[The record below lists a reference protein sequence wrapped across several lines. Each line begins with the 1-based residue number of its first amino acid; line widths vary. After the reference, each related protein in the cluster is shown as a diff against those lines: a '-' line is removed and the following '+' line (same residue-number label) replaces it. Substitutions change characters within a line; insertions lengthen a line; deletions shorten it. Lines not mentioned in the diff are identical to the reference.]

1 MLIIFSLNYTYI
13 YKYIYIIY
21 TPIIFIIVSVN
32 GMVFSGGLLSRL
44 DILLQKFTPYNR
56 HQKNYEQS
64 LLEGII
70 PTGLKIKETSCV
82 SASFGRF

>member
-1 MLIIFSLNYTYI
+1 MYIYFNENVDYFFFELYIYI

-44 DILLQKFTPYNR
+44 DILLQKFTLYNHHR
-56 HQKNYEQS
+56 K
-64 LLEGII
+64 
-70 PTGLKIKETSCV
+70 
-82 SASFGRF
+82 